1 VVVGMAASEGL
12 GYGIRLLEA
21 LRADVAEVHLVLT
34 PATEAALGGEL
45 ARVRALADQVY
56 AHGNQAARI
65 SSGSFLTRGMVVAPC
80 DGAALASI
88 SLGLATN
95 LVFRAAD
102 VTLKE
107 QRPLVLGLVS
117 SGPTAIERDHLARV
131 ADVPGLAVVPLAGP
145 EDDAVAALLA
155 QLDAGRVR
163 SPA

>member
-1 VVVGMAASEGL
+1 
-12 GYGIRLLEA
+12 
-21 LRADVAEVHLVLT
+21 
-34 PATEAALGGEL
+34 
-45 ARVRALADQVY
+45 
-56 AHGNQAARI
+56 
-65 SSGSFLTRGMVVAPC
+65 
-80 DGAALASI
+80 
-88 SLGLATN
+88 
-95 LVFRAAD
+95 VFRAAD

-117 SGPTAIERDHLARV
+117 SGPTSIERDHLARV